1 MGLSGKEETETRDVE
16 ARSKAKAKSQKQ
28 KKKKKK
34 RLLPVSSNLVTTLNR
49 IGCLYKCQSKV
60 IRPAKAK
67 AKTQHSQK
75 TQDIDSN
82 EGIGKH
88 ASEE

>member
-1 MGLSGKEETETRDVE
+1 ETRDVK
-16 ARSKAKAKSQKQ
+16 ARSKAKAKSR
-28 KKKKKK
+28 KKKKK
-34 RLLPVSSNLVTTLNR
+34 RLLPVSSNLVTTLNP